1 MSSERQI
8 TANRLNGRKSRGPRA
23 AAGKSIASRNALRHG
38 LAAVTHKAPAPNADV
53 ERLARALCG
62 RDFNPALYQQALVV
76 AANEMALRAIA
87 AQQIL
92 VVERVH
98 DAPKIALAKGDDRI
112 RLAKLRAGEGRRAY
126 AKLMEVQG
134 RLLEK
139 YQHRLRPVPQWDL
152 APAVTDFIRPDL
164 HLVLEGKKTPLSP
177 EQLRQYGLHNFD
189 DEEPKQRDA
198 SAAMAEAAVDLV
210 RLERYQRR
218 AWLRQRRAIYAFM
231 NLILNSQHQP
241 ATVSSGG

>member
-8 TANRLNGRKSRGPRA
+8 TANRLNGRKSRGPCT
-23 AAGKSIASRNALRHG
+23 AAGKSIAGRNALRHG
-38 LAAVTHKAPAPNADV
+38 LAAVLHRAVAPNADV

-62 RDFNPALYQQALVV
+62 CDSDPALYQQALVV
-76 AANEMALRAIA
+76 AANEMALRGIA

-98 DAPKIALAKGDDRI
+98 DASKIALAKGDDGI
-112 RLAKLRAGEGRRAY
+112 RLAKLRAGKGRRAY

-134 RLLEK
+134 QLLEK
-139 YQHRLRPVPQWDL
+139 YQHRLKQIPQWDL
-152 APAVTDFIRPDL
+152 ALAATDFIRPDL
-164 HLVLEGKKTPLSP
+164 HLVLEGTKTPLSP

-189 DEEPKQRDA
+189 DEEPKQRDE
-198 SAAMAEAAVDLV
+198 SAAMAEAAADLV

-218 AWLRQRRAIYAFM
+218 AWSRQRRAIYAFM
-231 NLILNSQHQP
+231 NLKLN
-241 ATVSSGG
+241 A